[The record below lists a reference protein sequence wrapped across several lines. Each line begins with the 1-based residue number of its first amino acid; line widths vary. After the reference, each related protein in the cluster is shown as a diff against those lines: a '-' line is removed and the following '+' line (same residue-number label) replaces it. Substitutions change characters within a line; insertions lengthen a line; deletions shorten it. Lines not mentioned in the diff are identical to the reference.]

1 MAYVD
6 GFVIPLPTKNVPAY
20 VKMAKAA
27 GKVWMEHG
35 ALEYRECVG
44 DDLEHEEVFTSFGK
58 PFKLKADETIV
69 FSWIVYKSKAH
80 RKQVLA
86 KVMADPRIADM
97 APDKKEQPFDPKRM
111 LYGGFKTLVEM

>member
-6 GFVIPLPTKNVPAY
+6 GFVIPVPTKNVPAY

-27 GKVWMEHG
+27 GKVWMEYG

-44 DDLEHEEVFTSFGK
+44 DDLEQFGK
-58 PFKLKADETIV
+58 PIKLKAGETIV

-86 KVMADPRIADM
+86 KVMADPRIANM
-97 APDKKEQPFDPKRM
+97 APDKMKQPFDMKRM
-111 LYGGFKTLVEM
+111 LYGGFKTVVEM